1 MVLSELEKLIGSALK
16 DCETIITNDP
26 YVVLSEADLEKLV
39 SWCIQNRLN
48 QGQYQN
54 PSPKD
59 FTVHTQIS
67 HYLEGHNRPNRRV
80 DILLLTE
87 EGIKKWPN
95 NKGFKYI
102 DDSFAIELK
111 YYHAKE
117 SIDDIRCDFCKR
129 RELEKNSWLY
139 VVALIDSNEEFS
151 NKKEAIYAMKDEL
164 IEKYPEYE
172 NTLFCYVMMK
182 PVE

>member
-1 MVLSELEKLIGSALK
+1 M
-16 DCETIITNDP
+16 
-26 YVVLSEADLEKLV
+26 
-39 SWCIQNRLN
+39 N
-48 QGQYQN
+48 QGKYQK
-54 PSPKD
+54 PDPKD

-67 HYLEGHNRPNRRV
+67 HYLEGHSRPNRRV

-129 RELEKNSWLY
+129 RELDGNSWLY
-139 VVALIDSNEEFS
+139 VVALIDSHKEYEE
-151 NKKEAIYAMKDEL
+151 KKEAIYNMKSEL
-164 IEKYPEYE
+164 IYEHPEYKD
-172 NTLFCYVMMK
+172 NLFCFVMEK
-182 PVE
+182 PKKD